1 LLHEGRFTIRR
12 DHDGAIYFR
21 RADGRVI
28 PRLGYRLDDLRDD
41 FTPAERPSAEVRER
55 AGVYSIGAAGGDE
68 RGACYC

>member
-1 LLHEGRFTIRR
+1 
-12 DHDGAIYFR
+12 
-21 RADGRVI
+21 VI